1 MNWFDILKN
10 ARLSGETKGT
20 TGTLDTNR
28 IKINTDDN
36 CKKELFNWLKM
47 NGYNERARSGTGW
60 DVSEK
65 SCCELIK
72 FIKSTTF
79 PPALQYLIDMDEKEF
94 VRYLNRKEPTIYIGI
109 FNSTDKDM
117 YAELTMNGK
126 DTSND
131 DHTFLTLKL
140 RARVNR
146 NSSFTLQYDD
156 MLRSSFDY
164 RDFMHYDSDMSQEAF
179 MKKLWEEIRIM
190 W

>member
-10 ARLSGETKGT
+10 ARLSGKTEGK
-20 TGTLDTNR
+20 TGTLDTSR
-28 IKINTDDN
+28 IKIDTDDN
-36 CKKELFNWLKM
+36 CKKELFNWLKSK
-47 NGYNERARSGTGW
+47 NPKGETDW

-109 FNSTDKDM
+109 FNSTDKDI
-117 YAELTMNGK
+117 YAELTMQG
-126 DTSND
+126 SNPNSN
-131 DHTFLTLKL
+131 TFLTLTL
-140 RARVNR
+140 RARAEVEKIWW
-146 NSSFTLQYDD
+146 T
-156 MLRSSFDY
+156 MLENEFDY
-164 RDFMHYDSDMSQEAF
+164 RDFIHWDVDMPQEAF
-179 MKKLWEEIRIM
+179 MKKLWKEIKFE

>member
-1 MNWFDILKN
+1 MWWDILKN
-10 ARLSGETKGT
+10 ARLSGKTEGK
-20 TGTLDTNR
+20 TGTLDTSR
-28 IKINTDDN
+28 IKIDTDDN

-94 VRYLNRKEPTIYIGI
+94 VRYLNRQEPTIYIGI

-131 DHTFLTLKL
+131 DHTFLSLKL
-140 RARVNR
+140 RAKWVKDMN
-146 NSSFTLQYDD
+146 QYDD

-164 RDFMHYDSDMSQEAF
+164 RDFGHYDSDMPQEAF
-179 MKKLWEEIRIM
+179 MKKVWGEIKFK

>member
-1 MNWFDILKN
+1 MIPLWWDILKN
-10 ARLSGETKGT
+10 ARLSGKTEGK
-20 TGTLDTNR
+20 TGTLDTSR
-28 IKINTDDN
+28 IKIDTDDN
-36 CKKELFNWLKM
+36 CKKELFNWLKSK
-47 NGYNERARSGTGW
+47 NPKGETDW

-146 NSSFTLQYDD
+146 RQVSDN
-156 MLRSSFDY
+156 MLTNYFDY
-164 RDFMHYDSDMSQEAF
+164 RDFMHYDSDMPQEAF
-179 MKKLWEEIRIM
+179 MKKVWKDIRFE